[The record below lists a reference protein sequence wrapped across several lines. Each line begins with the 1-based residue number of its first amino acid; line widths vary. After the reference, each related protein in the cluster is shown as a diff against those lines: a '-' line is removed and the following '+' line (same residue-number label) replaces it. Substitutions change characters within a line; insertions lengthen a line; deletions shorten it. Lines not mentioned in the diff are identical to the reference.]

1 MDSNDKDLDITK
13 KASDSDVIN
22 EMTGG
27 DYKYG
32 FTTDIPTDI
41 LPKGLNEDTV
51 RFISQTKGEPE
62 WLLDFR
68 LKAFRYWQTLEPP
81 KWAHLDIPEI
91 DFQAISYYAAPK
103 KKEGPKSLD

>member
-32 FTTDIPTDI
+32 FTTDI
-41 LPKGLNEDTV
+41 
-51 RFISQTKGEPE
+51 S
-62 WLLDFR
+62 
-68 LKAFRYWQTLEPP
+68 
-81 KWAHLDIPEI
+81 
-91 DFQAISYYAAPK
+91 
-103 KKEGPKSLD
+103 